1 MERWHIIENAVLLP
15 TPALAIYPERVRS
28 NIRLAIQIAG
38 GPERLRPHIKTHKM
52 SAIVRMHLE
61 AGIGKFKCA
70 TIAEAEMAAAAGA
83 KDVLVAT
90 QLAGA
95 NLDRL
100 QMLRRAFPST
110 LFSTICDNGETARA
124 IAQAGTMPVWIDV
137 NCGMN
142 RTGVAPEGVAE
153 LHSVIMEA
161 GLPFAGLHAYDGH
174 IHEPDLT
181 ERRKLCDEAFAPVE
195 KLRASLGNC
204 PVIAGG
210 TPTFPIHAAHAHRE
224 LSPGTYVFWDFGY
237 QKFADM
243 PFQIAAL
250 LITRVMS
257 KPAPNRLCLDLG
269 HKAVA
274 SENPQPR
281 VQFIDV
287 PDANPVMHSEEHLVI
302 ETGRAG
308 EFSVGDVL
316 YAMPRHICPTVA
328 LHDEVYPVAESRAGD
343 PWPVE
348 ARRRRITI

>member
-1 MERWHIIENAVLLP
+1 
-15 TPALAIYPERVRS
+15 
-28 NIRLAIQIAG
+28 
-38 GPERLRPHIKTHKM
+38 
-52 SAIVRMHLE
+52 
-61 AGIGKFKCA
+61 
-70 TIAEAEMAAAAGA
+70 MAAAAGA
-83 KDVLVAT
+83 KDLLVAT

-95 NLDRL
+95 NLERL
-100 QMLRRAFPST
+100 QKLRRAFPAT
-110 LFSTICDNGETARA
+110 LFSAICDNPGTVGEISRS
-124 IAQAGTMPVWIDV
+124 GGMPIWIDV

-142 RTGVAPEGVAE
+142 RSGVAPEGVAG
-153 LHSVIMEA
+153 LHAFIVEA

-174 IHEPDLT
+174 IHEPDPSI
-181 ERRKLCDEAFAPVE
+181 RKKMSDEAFAFVE
-195 KLRASLGNC
+195 ELRASLGNC

-210 TPTFPIHAAHAHRE
+210 TPTFPTHAAHAQRE

-308 EFSVGDVL
+308 EFNVGDVL
-316 YAMPRHICPTVA
+316 YAVPRHICPTVA
-328 LHDEVYPVAESRAGD
+328 LHDEVYPVVDGRAGD
-343 PWPVE
+343 SWPVE